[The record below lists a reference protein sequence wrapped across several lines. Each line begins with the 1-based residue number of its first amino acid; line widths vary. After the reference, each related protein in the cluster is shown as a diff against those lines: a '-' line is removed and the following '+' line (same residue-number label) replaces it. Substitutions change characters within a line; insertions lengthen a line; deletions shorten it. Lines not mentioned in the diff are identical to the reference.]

1 MNPTYDQLINGL
13 RRRMTMDE
21 VISKLPGAKPLPL
34 PDRRA
39 YFERNSIQRTQFDAP
54 DFLEGLDKHQQNVTE
69 VKQQE
74 MQQEKGSPPEPP
86 TSTSSATKVT
96 NFHYDTTRPRP
107 TTPVPSFDISGD
119 PSQTA
124 VDEHMT
130 HVDDTLTKNEDDTK
144 ASNKAMVKG
153 VQKHL
158 MKQTNNVVD
167 NLLGK
172 SNEQDIDPTELQD
185 LKQELEGVNLEYVW
199 NQVSSLLGTGKR
211 PMPKKKNTQVNHI
224 ARDILRNNLRRQIKL
239 DEAEEPPTEKEKQER
254 QKQLDSMTVSGSSSS
269 GRINKPKDTVGVTS
283 EKALNIRETE
293 TGKRARTRTDDG
305 LGEASVPSID
315 KDRLPNPINTA
326 DVSFWKT
333 QSAKELRLQ
342 LALRRVNFDDAL
354 FQDSFFTKSG
364 TLQKKKSKATATV
377 QAGKGKSFLLDQI
390 QTLIDSNKWLV

>member
-1 MNPTYDQLINGL
+1 MNPTYDQLTFGL
-13 RRRMTMDE
+13 RRRMTMEE
-21 VISKLPGAKPLPL
+21 VLSKLPGAKPLPL

-74 MQQEKGSPPEPP
+74 IQQEKGTPAPP
-86 TSTSSATKVT
+86 SSSDPNIATTKVT
-96 NFHYDTTRPRP
+96 NFHYDTTQPRP
-107 TTPVPSFDISGD
+107 TTPVPSFDG

-158 MKQTNNVVD
+158 MKQKGSVVD
-167 NLLGK
+167 ELLSR
-172 SNEQDIDPTELQD
+172 SNEQDIDPRELQD
-185 LKQELEGVNLEYVW
+185 LKEELEGVSLEYVW
-199 NQVSSLLGTGKR
+199 DQVSSLLGTGKR

-354 FQDSFFTKSG
+354 FQSSFFTKSG